1 MIGDSWTAHVG
12 DRVVSVALDRSANE
26 DSPAFVMAH
35 GAGGRMD
42 DRGMRALAKLLP
54 AHGLHVVR
62 FNFPYAETGSRRPDP
77 MPVLQACTAA
87 VVASAQEHVMAT
99 RWLIGGRSMGGRAA
113 SMLAADGFTCD
124 ALLLLAYPLHPAGE
138 PTRLRDAH
146 LPRIRVPTL
155 CVNGTRDTLCRRD
168 LMDAVV
174 ARLPASFTMHWLEG
188 ADHSFHVLKS
198 SGRTDA
204 DVLDE
209 IGTTADDWLHRTLA
223 CGR

>member
-1 MIGDSWTAHVG
+1 MKADSWSVG
-12 DRVVSVALDRSANE
+12 VGERAVSVALDRSANE

-42 DRGMRALAKLLP
+42 DRGMRALAKLFSTR
-54 AHGLHVVR
+54 GLHVVR
-62 FNFPYAETGSRRPDP
+62 FNFPYAEARSRRPDP

-87 VVASAQEHVMAT
+87 VVASAKARINAA

-113 SMLAADGFTCD
+113 SMLAANGFACD
-124 ALLLLAYPLHPAGE
+124 ALLLLAYPLHPAGA
-138 PTRLRDAH
+138 PTKLRDAH
-146 LPRIRVPTL
+146 LPRIGVPTL
-155 CVNGTRDTLCRRD
+155 CLNGTRDALCRRD

-174 ARLPASFTMHWLEG
+174 ARLPSTFSMHWLQS

-204 DVLDE
+204 AVLDE
-209 IGTTADDWLHRTLA
+209 IGETVDDWVRGGLA
-223 CGR
+223 SSR